1 MARTTGRS
9 GFKMRSGNRPSMSKL
24 AGITKPGAKQADGR
38 AKSSAFQKEEFPG
51 LLPEVEIEGGKGYG
65 EGEFIQDESAGT
77 RTKTGG
83 TFSSIGGKVT
93 RHRELLEKQDDP
105 NQKLTAAEREELKQI
120 KRDVEKAYKKKEAAK
135 K

>member
-1 MARTTGRS
+1 MTS
-9 GFKMRSGNRPSMSKL
+9 FKMMGATKLNRTMDKSSM
-24 AGITKPGAKQADGR
+24 PDGR

-51 LLPEVEIEGGKGYG
+51 LLPEVKIEGGKGYG

-93 RHRELLEKQDDP
+93 RHRELLEKQNDP

-120 KRDVEKAYKKKEAAK
+120 NRDVAKAYKKKQAAK